1 MEPEVPF
8 FCGEA
13 VVSYR
18 VTDVTELER
27 KANPTFVLR
36 FVSLRFPLLRFTSCC
51 FALLRVTSCC
61 SALLH
66 FASWERSG
74 LVLGFRSV
82 LLDVA
87 SFRCASFCLALLRFV
102 SLWSAAF
109 CSLRFD
115 LLGFA
120 GLSLCFASFRFASLR
135 FASFCWDLLS
145 FASLSFLR
153 AVCERSGNDL
163 GSFWER
169 LGRYFRRSGELK
181 RASWERLENKSV
193 LRASKI
199 EKSFK
204 NQ

>member
-1 MEPEVPF
+1 MEREVPL

-18 VTDVTELER
+18 T
-27 KANPTFVLR
+27 ANVAEAIPTFLLR

-51 FALLRVTSCC
+51 FAWLRVTSCC

-82 LLDVA
+82 LLDFA
-87 SFRCASFCLALLRFV
+87 SFRFASFCLALL
-102 SLWSAAF
+102 
-109 CSLRFD
+109 
-115 LLGFA
+115 
-120 GLSLCFASFRFASLR
+120 LCFASFHFASFRSAWHCLYFLRFASL
-135 FASFCWDLLS
+135 C
-145 FASLSFLR
+145 FLR
-153 AVCERSGNDL
+153 AVCAPSGSVL

-181 RASWERLENKSV
+181 RTS
-193 LRASKI
+193 
-199 EKSFK
+199 
-204 NQ
+204 